1 MPTFCHGPVRIAKA
15 DLSIRKLAATV
26 NDTLKWKASQMA
38 IPGAAG
44 DFSGQSTDYSRPSD
58 TELDEQDDIL
68 AWFSGFGFDGPGSLL
83 LSSLTSCERE
93 RTRSFSPSHNRN
105 RPRNRKPESP
115 APSSPSSGVSSENRR
130 RH

>member
-15 DLSIRKLAATV
+15 DLSIRKLTATV
-26 NDTLKWKASQMA
+26 NDTLEWKASQIA
-38 IPGAAG
+38 IPGAAV
-44 DFSGQSTDYSRPSD
+44 SGQSTDYSRPSD

-83 LSSLTSCERE
+83 LSSPTSCERE
-93 RTRSFSPSHNRN
+93 RTWSFSPSHNRN
-105 RPRNRKPESP
+105 SPRNRKPESP
-115 APSSPSSGVSSENRR
+115 APSSPSSGVSSANRR